1 MTELVE
7 CHAGYTYAERPTALL
22 WGDKRLSVIEIIECR
37 HTPEGR
43 YFRVRTEDDLAFVL
57 LYNEFYDAWQVREA

>member
-22 WGDKRLSVIEIIECR
+22 WRDKRLSVIEIMEWR
-37 HTPEGR
+37 HTPDGK
-43 YFRVRTEDDLAFVL
+43 YFQVRTEDDLAFIL
-57 LYNEFYDAWQVREA
+57 IYNEFFDTWQVREA

>member
-22 WGDKRLSVIEIIECR
+22 WGDKRLSVIEIMEWR
-37 HTPEGR
+37 HTPDGK
-43 YFRVRTEDDLAFVL
+43 YFQVRTEDDLAFIL
-57 LYNEFYDAWQVREA
+57 IYNEFYDTWQVREA

>member
-1 MTELVE
+1 MTEFVE

-22 WGDKRLSVIEIIECR
+22 WGGKRLSVIEIIECR

-43 YFRVRTEDDLAFVL
+43 YFHVRTEDNLAFVL
-57 LYNEFYDAWQVREA
+57 LYDKFYDAWQVREA

>member
-37 HTPEGR
+37 HIPEGR
-43 YFRVRTEDDLAFVL
+43 YFLVRTEDDLAFVL
-57 LYNEFYDAWQVREA
+57 LYDKFYDAWQVREA

>member
-22 WGDKRLSVIEIIECR
+22 WQNRRLVVIEIIER
-37 HTPEGR
+37 KRTPDGR
-43 YFRVRTEDDLAFVL
+43 YFRVRTEENLAFEL
-57 LYNEFYDAWQVREA
+57 IFDEAGDTWQIHEV